1 MAQGGTDKPL
11 SIHKILIA
19 IMNKR
24 HITILGSTGSIGT
37 QALDVISRHPDMF
50 EVDTLTANNN
60 SALLIEQ
67 AKRFKPNNIV
77 ICNEALYGTV
87 NDALAGEEVKVFAG
101 MGSVNSLV
109 QSSTTDIVLASM
121 VGFSGLEPTLNAIR
135 AGKVIALANKETLVA
150 AGSIVTRL
158 AREYNSPIIPVDS
171 EHSAIFQCLQGEHT
185 QIEKLILTASGG
197 PFRTW
202 KREDIANATREQ
214 ALNHPNWDMGAKVT
228 IDSASMMNKGL
239 EMIEASW
246 LFNVNPD
253 DIEIVVHPQSIVH
266 SMVQFTD
273 GCLKAQ
279 LGAPDMR
286 VPIQYALSYPERVSL
301 DTKRLSFAELAHLD
315 FYAPD
320 SSRFPAIELAYA
332 AHRMKGN
339 MACIMNGANEIAVDA
354 FLKGQILFH
363 RISEIIEKTM
373 EKATFVPLPDLD
385 DIYQSHEQAKEI
397 ATSLI

>member
-1 MAQGGTDKPL
+1 MEKRR
-11 SIHKILIA
+11 IA
-19 IMNKR
+19 
-24 HITILGSTGSIGT
+24 ILGSTGSIGT
-37 QALDVISRHPDMF
+37 QALDVISQHTDLF
-50 EVDTLTANNN
+50 EVELLTANNN
-60 SALLIEQ
+60 ADLLIEQ
-67 AKRFKPNNIV
+67 ALKFRPNHVV
-77 ICNEALYGTV
+77 ICNEELYAKV
-87 NDALAGEEVKVFAG
+87 NDALSATDTKVFAG
-101 MGSVNSLV
+101 MKSVNDLV
-109 QSSTTDIVLASM
+109 QSSTIDMVLASM

-135 AGKVIALANKETLVA
+135 GGKAIALANKETLVA

-158 AREYNSPIIPVDS
+158 AREYDTPIIPVDS
-171 EHSAIFQCLQGEHT
+171 EHSAIFQCLQGEYT

-202 KREDIANATREQ
+202 NIEDIAKATRVQ

-246 LFNVNPD
+246 LFNVSPD

-286 VPIQYALSYPERVSL
+286 VPIQYALSYPQRVSL
-301 DTKRLSFAELAHLD
+301 DTKRISFPELAHLD

-320 SSRFPAIELAYA
+320 STRFPAIELAYA

-339 MACIMNGANEIAVDA
+339 MACIMNGANEIAVEA
-354 FLKGQILFH
+354 FLKDKILFH
-363 RISEIIEKTM
+363 RIPQIIEKTM
-373 EKATFVPLPDLD
+373 EKATFVPLPDID
-385 DIYQSHEQAKEI
+385 DIYESHNQAKEI
-397 ATSLI
+397 ALSLI

>member
-1 MAQGGTDKPL
+1 MTMEKRR
-11 SIHKILIA
+11 IA
-19 IMNKR
+19 
-24 HITILGSTGSIGT
+24 ILGSTGSIGT
-37 QALDVISRHPDMF
+37 QALDVISQHTDLF
-50 EVDTLTANNN
+50 EVELLTANNN
-60 SALLIEQ
+60 ADLLIEQ
-67 AKRFKPNNIV
+67 ALKFRPNHVV
-77 ICNEALYGTV
+77 ICNEEHYAKV
-87 NDALAGEEVKVFAG
+87 NDALASTDTKVFAG
-101 MGSVNSLV
+101 MKSVNDLV
-109 QSSTTDIVLASM
+109 QSSTIDMVLASM

-135 AGKVIALANKETLVA
+135 GGKAIALANKETLVA

-158 AREYNSPIIPVDS
+158 AREYNTPIIPVDS
-171 EHSAIFQCLQGEHT
+171 EHSAIFQCLQGEYT

-202 KREDIANATREQ
+202 SIEDIAKATRVQ

-246 LFNVNPD
+246 LFNVSPD

-286 VPIQYALSYPERVSL
+286 VPIQYALSYPQRVSL
-301 DTKRLSFAELAHLD
+301 DTRRISFPELAHLD

-320 SSRFPAIELAYA
+320 SNRFPAIELAYA

-354 FLKGQILFH
+354 FLKDKILFH
-363 RISEIIEKTM
+363 RIPQIIEKTM
-373 EKATFVPLPDLD
+373 EKATFVPLPDID
-385 DIYQSHEQAKEI
+385 DIYESHNQAKEI
-397 ATSLI
+397 ALSLI

>member
-1 MAQGGTDKPL
+1 
-11 SIHKILIA
+11 
-19 IMNKR
+19 MNKR
-24 HITILGSTGSIGT
+24 HIAILGSTGSIGT
-37 QALDVISRHPDMF
+37 QALDVISQHPDMF
-50 EVDTLTANNN
+50 DVDLLTANNN
-60 SALLIEQ
+60 AQLLIEQ
-67 AKRFKPNNIV
+67 ARKFKPNNVV
-77 ICNEALYGTV
+77 ICNKDLYSTV
-87 NDALAGEEVKVFAG
+87 NEALAGEDIKVFAG
-101 MGSVNSLV
+101 MKSVNSLV

-158 AREYNSPIIPVDS
+158 AREYDSPIIPVDS

-202 KREDIANATREQ
+202 SREDIAKATREQ

-253 DIEIVVHPQSIVH
+253 DIEIIVHPQSIVH

-301 DTKRLSFAELAHLD
+301 DTRRLSFAELAHLD

-320 SSRFPAIELAYA
+320 STRFPAIELAYA

-354 FLKGQILFH
+354 FLKGKVLFH
-363 RISEIIEKTM
+363 RIPEIIEKTM
-373 EKATFVPLPDLD
+373 EKATFVPLPDID

>member
-1 MAQGGTDKPL
+1 MEKRR
-11 SIHKILIA
+11 IA
-19 IMNKR
+19 
-24 HITILGSTGSIGT
+24 ILGSTGSIGT
-37 QALDVISRHPDMF
+37 QALDVISQHTDLF
-50 EVDTLTANNN
+50 EVELLTANNN
-60 SALLIEQ
+60 ADLLIEQ
-67 AKRFKPNNIV
+67 ALKFKPNHVV
-77 ICNEALYGTV
+77 ICNEDHYAKV
-87 NDALAGEEVKVFAG
+87 NDALAATDTKVFAG
-101 MGSVNSLV
+101 MKSVNDLV
-109 QSSTTDIVLASM
+109 QSSTIDMVLASM
-121 VGFSGLEPTLNAIR
+121 VGFSGLEPTINAIKG
-135 AGKVIALANKETLVA
+135 GKAIALANKETLVA

-158 AREYNSPIIPVDS
+158 AREYNTPIIPVDS
-171 EHSAIFQCLQGEHT
+171 EHSAIFQCLQGEYT
-185 QIEKLILTASGG
+185 PIEKLILTASGG

-202 KREDIANATREQ
+202 SKEEIAMATRAQ

-246 LFNVNPD
+246 LFNVSPD

-286 VPIQYALSYPERVSL
+286 VPIQYALSYPQRVSL
-301 DTKRLSFAELAHLD
+301 DTKRISFPELAHLD

-320 SSRFPAIELAYA
+320 SARFPAIELAYA

-354 FLKGQILFH
+354 FLKEKILFH
-363 RISEIIEKTM
+363 RIPEIIEKTM
-373 EKATFVPLPDLD
+373 VKANFVPLPDTD
-385 DIYQSHEQAKEI
+385 DIYQSHNQAKEI
-397 ATSLI
+397 ALSLI

>member
-1 MAQGGTDKPL
+1 MEKRR
-11 SIHKILIA
+11 IA
-19 IMNKR
+19 
-24 HITILGSTGSIGT
+24 ILGSTGSIGT
-37 QALDVISRHPDMF
+37 QALDVISQHTDLF
-50 EVDTLTANNN
+50 EVELLTANNN
-60 SALLIEQ
+60 ADLLIEQ
-67 AKRFKPNNIV
+67 ALKFRPNHVV
-77 ICNEALYGTV
+77 ICNEELYAKV
-87 NDALAGEEVKVFAG
+87 NDALSATDTKVFAG
-101 MGSVNSLV
+101 MKSVNDLV
-109 QSSTTDIVLASM
+109 QSSTIDMVLASM

-135 AGKVIALANKETLVA
+135 GGKAIALANKETLVA

-158 AREYNSPIIPVDS
+158 AREYNTPIIPVDS
-171 EHSAIFQCLQGEHT
+171 EHSAIFQCLQGEYT

-202 KREDIANATREQ
+202 SIEDIAKATRVQ

-246 LFNVNPD
+246 LFNVSPD

-286 VPIQYALSYPERVSL
+286 VPIQYALSYPQRVSL
-301 DTKRLSFAELAHLD
+301 DTKRISFPELAHLD

-320 SSRFPAIELAYA
+320 STRFPAIELAYA

-354 FLKGQILFH
+354 FLKDKILFH
-363 RISEIIEKTM
+363 RIPQIIEKTM
-373 EKATFVPLPDLD
+373 EKATFVPLPDID
-385 DIYQSHEQAKEI
+385 DIYESHNQAKEI
-397 ATSLI
+397 ALSLI

>member
-1 MAQGGTDKPL
+1 MTMEKRR
-11 SIHKILIA
+11 IA
-19 IMNKR
+19 
-24 HITILGSTGSIGT
+24 ILGSTGSIGT
-37 QALDVISRHPDMF
+37 QALDVISQHTDLF
-50 EVDTLTANNN
+50 EVELLTANNN
-60 SALLIEQ
+60 ADLLIEQ
-67 AKRFKPNNIV
+67 ALKFKPNHVV
-77 ICNEALYGTV
+77 ICNEDHYAKV
-87 NDALAGEEVKVFAG
+87 NDALAATDTKVFAG
-101 MGSVNSLV
+101 MKSVNDLV
-109 QSSTTDIVLASM
+109 QSSTIDMVLASM
-121 VGFSGLEPTLNAIR
+121 VGFSGLEPTINAIKG
-135 AGKVIALANKETLVA
+135 GKAIALANKETLVA

-158 AREYNSPIIPVDS
+158 AREYNTPIIPVDS
-171 EHSAIFQCLQGEHT
+171 EHSAIFQCLQGEYT
-185 QIEKLILTASGG
+185 PIEKLILTASGG

-202 KREDIANATREQ
+202 SKEEIAMATRAQ

-246 LFNVNPD
+246 LFNVSPD

-286 VPIQYALSYPERVSL
+286 VPIQYALSYPQRVSL
-301 DTKRLSFAELAHLD
+301 DTKRISFPELAHLD

-320 SSRFPAIELAYA
+320 STRFPAIELAYA

-354 FLKGQILFH
+354 FLKEKILFH
-363 RISEIIEKTM
+363 RIPEIIEKTM
-373 EKATFVPLPDLD
+373 EKATFVPLPDTD
-385 DIYQSHEQAKEI
+385 DIYQSHNQAKEI
-397 ATSLI
+397 ALSLI

>member
-1 MAQGGTDKPL
+1 MEKRR
-11 SIHKILIA
+11 IA
-19 IMNKR
+19 
-24 HITILGSTGSIGT
+24 ILGSTGSIGT
-37 QALDVISRHPDMF
+37 QALDVISQHTDLF
-50 EVDTLTANNN
+50 EVELLTANNN
-60 SALLIEQ
+60 ADLLIEQ
-67 AKRFKPNNIV
+67 ALKFKPNHVV
-77 ICNEALYGTV
+77 ICNEDHYAKV
-87 NDALAGEEVKVFAG
+87 NDALAATDTKVFAG
-101 MGSVNSLV
+101 MKSVNDLV
-109 QSSTTDIVLASM
+109 QSSTIDMVLASM
-121 VGFSGLEPTLNAIR
+121 VGFSGLEPTINAIKG
-135 AGKVIALANKETLVA
+135 GKAIALANKETLVA

-158 AREYNSPIIPVDS
+158 AREYNTPIIPVDS
-171 EHSAIFQCLQGEHT
+171 EHSAIFQCLQGEYT
-185 QIEKLILTASGG
+185 PIEKLILTASGG

-202 KREDIANATREQ
+202 SKEEIAMATRAQ

-246 LFNVNPD
+246 LFNVSPD

-286 VPIQYALSYPERVSL
+286 VPIQYALSYPQRVSL
-301 DTKRLSFAELAHLD
+301 DTKRISFPELAHLD

-320 SSRFPAIELAYA
+320 SNRFPAIELAYA

-354 FLKGQILFH
+354 FLKEKILFH
-363 RISEIIEKTM
+363 RIPQIIEKTM
-373 EKATFVPLPDLD
+373 EKATFVPLPDTD
-385 DIYQSHEQAKEI
+385 DIYESHNQAKEI
-397 ATSLI
+397 ALSLI

>member
-1 MAQGGTDKPL
+1 MEKRR
-11 SIHKILIA
+11 IA
-19 IMNKR
+19 
-24 HITILGSTGSIGT
+24 ILGSTGSIGT
-37 QALDVISRHPDMF
+37 QALDVISQHTDLF
-50 EVDTLTANNN
+50 EVELLTANNN
-60 SALLIEQ
+60 ANLLIEQ
-67 AKRFKPNNIV
+67 ALKFKPNHVV
-77 ICNEALYGTV
+77 ICNEEHYAKV
-87 NDALAGEEVKVFAG
+87 NDALAATDTKVFAG
-101 MGSVNSLV
+101 MKSVNDLV
-109 QSSTTDIVLASM
+109 QSSTIDMVLASM

-135 AGKVIALANKETLVA
+135 GGKAIALANKETLVA

-158 AREYNSPIIPVDS
+158 AREYNTPIIPVDS
-171 EHSAIFQCLQGEHT
+171 EHSAIFQCLQGEYT
-185 QIEKLILTASGG
+185 PIEKLILTASGG

-202 KREDIANATREQ
+202 SKEEIAMATRAQ

-246 LFNVNPD
+246 LFNVSPD

-286 VPIQYALSYPERVSL
+286 VPIQYALSYPQRVSL
-301 DTKRLSFAELAHLD
+301 DTKRISFPELAHLD

-320 SSRFPAIELAYA
+320 STRFPAIELAYA

-354 FLKGQILFH
+354 FLKDKILFH
-363 RISEIIEKTM
+363 RIPQIIEKTM
-373 EKATFVPLPDLD
+373 EKATFVPLPDID
-385 DIYQSHEQAKEI
+385 DIYESHNQAKEI
-397 ATSLI
+397 ALSLI

>member
-1 MAQGGTDKPL
+1 MTMEKRR
-11 SIHKILIA
+11 IA
-19 IMNKR
+19 
-24 HITILGSTGSIGT
+24 ILGSTGSIGT
-37 QALDVISRHPDMF
+37 QALDVISQHTDLF
-50 EVDTLTANNN
+50 EVELLTANNN
-60 SALLIEQ
+60 ADLLIEQ
-67 AKRFKPNNIV
+67 ALKFKPNHVV
-77 ICNEALYGTV
+77 ICNEDHYAKV
-87 NDALAGEEVKVFAG
+87 NDALAATDTKVFAG
-101 MGSVNSLV
+101 MKSVNDLV
-109 QSSTTDIVLASM
+109 QSSTIDMVLASM
-121 VGFSGLEPTLNAIR
+121 VGFSGLEPTINAIKG
-135 AGKVIALANKETLVA
+135 GKAIALANKETLVA

-158 AREYNSPIIPVDS
+158 AREYNTPIIPVDS
-171 EHSAIFQCLQGEHT
+171 EHSAIFQCLQGEYT
-185 QIEKLILTASGG
+185 PIEKLILTASGG

-202 KREDIANATREQ
+202 SKEEIAMATRAQ

-246 LFNVNPD
+246 LFNVSPD

-286 VPIQYALSYPERVSL
+286 VPIQYALSYPQRVSL
-301 DTKRLSFAELAHLD
+301 DTKRISFPELAHLD

-320 SSRFPAIELAYA
+320 STRFPAIELAYA

-354 FLKGQILFH
+354 FLKDKILFH
-363 RISEIIEKTM
+363 RIPQIIEKTM
-373 EKATFVPLPDLD
+373 EKATFVPLPDID
-385 DIYQSHEQAKEI
+385 DIYESHNQAKEI
-397 ATSLI
+397 ALSLI